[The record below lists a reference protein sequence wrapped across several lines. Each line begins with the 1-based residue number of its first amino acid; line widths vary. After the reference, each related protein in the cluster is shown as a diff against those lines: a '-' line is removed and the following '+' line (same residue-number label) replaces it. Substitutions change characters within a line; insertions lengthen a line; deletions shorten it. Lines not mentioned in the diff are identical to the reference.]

1 MGKNEKKLLSAISP
15 LYAASQGKL
24 PGILG
29 VGMSVIEDRKDKK
42 EEEKML
48 RGQTTSQERDA
59 AGRAIQMKAG
69 GRVKPIDGCATR
81 GKTKGTVR

>member
-1 MGKNEKKLLSAISP
+1 MGKNENRLLSAISP
-15 LYAASQGKL
+15 LYALSQGKL

-48 RGQTTSQERDA
+48 RGQTTSQERRCSWSSYSDEN
-59 AGRAIQMKAG
+59 R
-69 GRVKPIDGCATR
+69 RTS
-81 GKTKGTVR
+81 